1 MGKSQISGGRISED
15 QTAGDEP
22 RTGASS
28 ARSLAGFSVLV
39 IDDQRANVALL
50 ERILH
55 QEGVGRIVGITDPRL
70 AIEQYLAIQPD
81 LILLDMHMP
90 HLDGLAVL
98 DALGRVVPAQSFVP
112 VLVLTADATD
122 EAKRAALAAGA
133 KDFLTKPFDRTEA
146 VLRVRNLLETRA
158 MHVALQHHNS
168 ALQAELAERSEAER
182 RLAVEAAQR
191 VRRVAAVLD
200 SAAMIMVFQPIVELS
215 TGATVGVE
223 ALARFPGSDRG
234 PDWWFGEAAAV
245 GLGTELELLAIR
257 SAVAQAPCLPH
268 GMYMSVNAS
277 PTTALDPQLAEILTT
292 GAERFVLE
300 LTEHAAVPDY
310 DCLGEALRAQ
320 RGLGMGVAVDDAGS
334 GYASLR
340 HILRLRPNV
349 IKLDI
354 ELTRDVDQDPAR
366 RALAASLVSFGEEIG
381 ATIVAEG
388 IETASELDALLR
400 LGVQHGQ
407 GYHLG
412 RPGPLAAAG
421 AGVRVVVPRS

>member
-133 KDFLTKPFDRTEA
+133 KDFLTKPFDRTE
-146 VLRVRNLLETRA
+146 
-158 MHVALQHHNS
+158 
-168 ALQAELAERSEAER
+168 
-182 RLAVEAAQR
+182 
-191 VRRVAAVLD
+191 
-200 SAAMIMVFQPIVELS
+200 
-215 TGATVGVE
+215 
-223 ALARFPGSDRG
+223 
-234 PDWWFGEAAAV
+234 
-245 GLGTELELLAIR
+245 
-257 SAVAQAPCLPH
+257 
-268 GMYMSVNAS
+268 
-277 PTTALDPQLAEILTT
+277 
-292 GAERFVLE
+292 
-300 LTEHAAVPDY
+300 
-310 DCLGEALRAQ
+310 
-320 RGLGMGVAVDDAGS
+320 
-334 GYASLR
+334 
-340 HILRLRPNV
+340 
-349 IKLDI
+349 
-354 ELTRDVDQDPAR
+354 
-366 RALAASLVSFGEEIG
+366 
-381 ATIVAEG
+381 
-388 IETASELDALLR
+388 
-400 LGVQHGQ
+400 
-407 GYHLG
+407 
-412 RPGPLAAAG
+412 
-421 AGVRVVVPRS
+421 